1 MEASSKPSFS
11 NALCSAVILC
21 GLLVAGLASAAQVY
35 RWVDENGE
43 VHYSES
49 LPPDYHDKDQGH
61 DVLNQQ
67 GMVVEEDRKL
77 TPPPPAPPSKE
88 EPQELPRDAS
98 GLPRPKAAYS
108 ETEMQQRMDSFL
120 MLRYESEQ
128 EILDAMSVE
137 IKQLNYDRRLLEASQ
152 ASTDAAFR
160 GHVKLAADR
169 QRAGLAVEKSTARRL
184 LSMACRNEKTPS
196 GPILRSSWNDTAT
209 WSRPGPTIRRA
220 AECTRVAPPATP
232 SMQSMPGCWRLRLA
246 ATAAPSATSSA
257 TPWTAC
263 STSGRRPANGRPNR
277 EISPYWVCRSTWKRL
292 PAREKIPT
300 PQRPA

>member
-1 MEASSKPSFS
+1 MEPGSKPSFS
-11 NALCSAVILC
+11 NVLCSAAILC

-67 GMVVEEDRKL
+67 GMVVEEGRRL

-108 ETEMQQRMDSFL
+108 EAEMQQRMDSFL

-160 GHVKLAADR
+160 GLVKVAADR
-169 QRAGLAVEKSTARRL
+169 QRAGLEVERETTRGIN
-184 LSMACRNEKTPS
+184 RNQSELASIQAALEGLQQREDAIRADFEKQ
-196 GPILRSSWNDTAT
+196 LERYRYLVKT
-209 WSRPGPTIRRA
+209 WSDD
-220 AECTRVAPPATP
+220 
-232 SMQSMPGCWRLRLA
+232 S
-246 ATAAPSATSSA
+246 
-257 TPWTAC
+257 
-263 STSGRRPANGRPNR
+263 SGR
-277 EISPYWVCRSTWKRL
+277 
-292 PAREKIPT
+292 
-300 PQRPA
+300 

>member
-1 MEASSKPSFS
+1 MEPGSKPSFS
-11 NALCSAVILC
+11 NVLCSAAVLC

-67 GMVVEEDRKL
+67 GMVVEEGRRL
-77 TPPPPAPPSKE
+77 TPPPPAAPSKE

-108 ETEMQQRMDSFL
+108 EAEMQQRMDSFL

-160 GHVKLAADR
+160 GLVKVAADR
-169 QRAGLAVEKSTARRL
+169 QRAGLEVERETTRGINQNRSELASIQAALEGLQQREDAIR
-184 LSMACRNEKTPS
+184 ADFEKQ
-196 GPILRSSWNDTAT
+196 LERYRYLVKT
-209 WSRPGPTIRRA
+209 WSDD
-220 AECTRVAPPATP
+220 
-232 SMQSMPGCWRLRLA
+232 S
-246 ATAAPSATSSA
+246 
-257 TPWTAC
+257 
-263 STSGRRPANGRPNR
+263 SGR
-277 EISPYWVCRSTWKRL
+277 
-292 PAREKIPT
+292 
-300 PQRPA
+300 